1 MGGGGDGNGGLLLRA
16 LVQGVALGV
25 TLLGVTLLG
34 VLLLG
39 GLLHDRFVTA
49 GSWRAGHTRKHT
61 YRSSEGKSPTFC
73 LSVARVLSH
82 DLPPNLL
89 LLLQ

>member
-16 LVQGVALGV
+16 LVQGVA
-25 TLLGVTLLG
+25 LGVTLLG

-49 GSWRAGHTRKHT
+49 GSWRAGHTHKHT
-61 YRSSEGKSPTFC
+61 YRSSEEKSPTFC